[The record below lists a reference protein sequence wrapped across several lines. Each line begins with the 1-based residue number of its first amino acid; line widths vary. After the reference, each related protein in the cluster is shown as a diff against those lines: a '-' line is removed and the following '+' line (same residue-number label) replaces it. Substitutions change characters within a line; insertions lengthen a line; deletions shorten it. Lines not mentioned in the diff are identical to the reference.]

1 MAAGPS
7 LSQIS
12 DDFLGCQICLQPC
25 RRPKVLSCLH
35 TFCQECLELLLKRQE
50 EQHQLECPTCRN
62 KTQLSGS
69 GVAGLKDNFFVES
82 LNDTVKLHKTVMET
96 EGCSSSNVA
105 CGACESKGEAKS
117 YCVECG
123 DFICEEC
130 NSAHRRMKSLKGH
143 QLVGME
149 DFRSGAVVKAAK
161 LRTQPCR
168 LHEDESLKFFCQTCG
183 EAVCR
188 DCIIMEHKGHS
199 YTHLSEA
206 SAAIKEELA
215 TALQNSDKKVAE
227 LNKKQQEILD
237 KKSLLKDTVSKV
249 QDKINEAAEQ
259 TRNRLKR
266 MLDRVDAEEKEL
278 LQKVQ
283 VIEKKTEEKFCAVQD
298 TLETTIVSLFSTRE
312 FGRSIMAHGTD
323 LQVVSVKTE
332 VQSRLQ
338 SLLQLSP
345 TDIRAPAGE
354 PWVRFDPDVAVKVDN
369 DVLLVGDITEG
380 FKATFTTLG
389 TEGRLGPTKL
399 GEHYSGQDHDG
410 LVTLNNGIQHFK
422 VKHTGTYQI
431 EAAGAAA
438 GTDRNTSPECRGR
451 GAVMKGTFQ
460 LNKGEVLKILVGQ
473 EGAENR
479 GYNSGA
485 GGGGGT
491 FVTRDDNTP
500 LIIAGGGGGGTG
512 RSYHSIFSDGNTKT
526 AGNSSTRSW
535 NVNWNEGGED
545 GDGAV
550 EWGSGSVGGGGGG
563 LLTDGASGKNKFG
576 GRDGGEDGGEGGKA
590 FFNGGEGGR
599 GSYGADAYGGFGGG
613 GGGYG
618 KSAEGKL
625 AGGGGGGGGYSG
637 GARGEA
643 RRGGCAGGGG
653 SFNSGIDS
661 VSAGVCY
668 PKDIDGNNGPGYVIV
683 TLIK

>member
-7 LSQIS
+7 LGQIS

-35 TFCQECLELLLKRQE
+35 TFCQECLELILKRQE

-62 KTQLSGS
+62 KTQLPGS
-69 GVAGLKDNFFVES
+69 GVAALKDNFFVES

-96 EGCSSSNVA
+96 EGCSSNVV

-149 DFRSGAVVKAAK
+149 DFRSGAALKAAK

-168 LHEDESLKFFCQTCG
+168 LHEDESLKFFCQTCE

-188 DCIIMEHKGHS
+188 DCIIMEHKDHS
-199 YTHLSEA
+199 YTHLSKA
-206 SAAIKEELA
+206 SASIKEELA
-215 TALQNSDKKVAE
+215 TALQDSDKRAAE
-227 LNKKQQEILD
+227 LDEKQQEILD

-283 VIEKKTEEKFCAVQD
+283 VIEKKTEEKFGAVQD
-298 TLETTIVSLFSTRE
+298 TLETTIGSLSSTRE

-354 PWVRFDPDVAVKVDN
+354 PWVRFDPDGAVKVDD
-369 DVLLVGDITEG
+369 DVTLVGDARECGDVTPVVGDVVEDDVHVEDDVTEG
-380 FKATFTTLG
+380 FEATFTTLG
-389 TEGRLGPTKL
+389 TKDRLGPTDL

-410 LVTLNNGIQHFK
+410 LVTLNNGIQHFT

-431 EAAGAAA
+431 KAAGAAA
-438 GTDRNTSPECRGR
+438 GTDRNTYESRRGR

-460 LNKGEVLKILVGQ
+460 LTKGEVLKILVGQ
-473 EGAENR
+473 EGAENL

-491 FVTRDDNTP
+491 FVTRADNTP

-512 RSYHSIFSDGNTKT
+512 LFRHNTLSDGNTET
-526 AGNSSTRSW
+526 AGNSSS
-535 NVNWNEGGED
+535 NGNAGGKRGAGAWD
-545 GDGAV
+545 GGK
-550 EWGSGSVGGGGGG
+550 GSGSVGGGGGG
-563 LLTDGASGKNKFG
+563 LFTDGASGENKF
-576 GRDGGEDGGEGGKA
+576 DGEDGENGGEGGKA
-590 FFNGGEGGR
+590 FFNGGEGGD
-599 GSYGADAYGGFGGG
+599 GAYGGDAYGGFGGG
-613 GGGYG
+613 GGGY
-618 KSAEGKL
+618 
-625 AGGGGGGGGYSG
+625 
-637 GARGEA
+637 EA
-643 RRGGCAGGGG
+643 RPVRGDVQGEEVH
-653 SFNSGIDS
+653 STQIQNTYP
-661 VSAGVCY
+661 VSAKTVVGEIT
-668 PKDIDGNNGPGYVIV
+668 DQD
-683 TLIK
+683 TSL